1 MKRSTSK
8 SALAAV
14 SLFAIGAVSGGT
26 MMIAPHSFAAQQS
39 VELEGL
45 TNSNAPL
52 LRQLSFADLV
62 EKVSP
67 AVVSIRTSREVTND
81 AFSDLPEELERLL
94 PGLRDRF
101 GGLDEGSRRRATGE
115 GSGFFV
121 DDNGH
126 IVTNNH
132 VIEGA
137 DEITVVLNTGEEVMA
152 ELVGTDPE
160 TDLAV
165 LKVKPNKE
173 QRYVTFDPNADIRV
187 GDFVLAVGNP
197 FGLGGTVTSGIV
209 SAIGG
214 DRREQQYADFIQI
227 DASIN
232 RGNSG
237 GPTFDVNGNVIGVNT
252 AIISPTGV
260 NAGIGLAIPAEV
272 ASDVVRQIID
282 KGQVTR
288 GFLGVSV
295 RDPEQQILEAVGLE
309 GRSGALVANVTDG
322 SPAEEAGLQ
331 AGDIILELNGDQI
344 NSSTD
349 LTRRV
354 GNLPP
359 GEKVRV
365 KAFREGRERN
375 FRVELAKRD
384 PQNLAMGIAP
394 QNDNDEEMTEHL
406 GVSFRALD
414 DSARRRLGLEDDIEG
429 VLVADVDRD
438 SEAASAGILPG
449 MIITEADYQKVTT
462 PRDIE
467 RAVEAAQKRDK
478 EAILLRVQTRQG
490 FDFRALPIKS

>member
-1 MKRSTSK
+1 ED
-8 SALAAV
+8 
-14 SLFAIGAVSGGT
+14 GY
-26 MMIAPHSFAAQQS
+26 
-39 VELEGL
+39 
-45 TNSNAPL
+45 
-52 LRQLSFADLV
+52 
-62 EKVSP
+62 
-67 AVVSIRTSREVTND
+67 
-81 AFSDLPEELERLL
+81 
-94 PGLRDRF
+94 
-101 GGLDEGSRRRATGE
+101 
-115 GSGFFV
+115 
-121 DDNGH
+121 

-137 DEITVVLNTGEEVMA
+137 DEITVVLNTGDEVMA

-165 LKVKPNKE
+165 LRVKPNKE
-173 QRYVTFDPNADIRV
+173 QRYVTFDTNADLRV

-260 NAGIGLAIPAEV
+260 NAGIGLAIPANV

-282 KGQVTR
+282 SGQVVR
-288 GFLGVSV
+288 GFLGVVV
-295 RDPEQQILEAVGLE
+295 RDPEQQILEAVGLDD
-309 GRSGALVANVTDG
+309 RSGALVANVSEG
-322 SPAEEAGLQ
+322 SPAEKAGLQ
-331 AGDIILELNGDQI
+331 AGDIILELNGEAID
-344 NSSTD
+344 SSTA

-365 KAFREGRERN
+365 KAFREGKERT
-375 FRVELAKRD
+375 FRVELARRD
-384 PQNLAMGIAP
+384 PQNPSGEATP
-394 QNDNDEEMTEHL
+394 QGENTDQMTEEL
-406 GVSFRALD
+406 GVSFRTLD
-414 DSARRRLGLEDDIEG
+414 DTARRRLGIGEDIQG
-429 VLVADVDRD
+429 VLVADVERD
-438 SEAASAGILPG
+438 SEAAAAGILPG
-449 MIITEADYQKVTT
+449 MIITEADYQEVKS

-467 RAVEAAQKRDK
+467 RAVEAAKKRDK